1 VSAISP
7 AKAENV
13 EGNGSCCKWVLC
25 DSALTAGD
33 VANLEVL
40 NAE

>member
-1 VSAISP
+1 MSEISP

-13 EGNGSCCKWVLC
+13 EGNDSCCKWALY
-25 DSALTAGD
+25 DSALTSGD
-33 VANLEVL
+33 VANLDVL

>member
-7 AKAENV
+7 AKAENF
-13 EGNGSCCKWVLC
+13 EGNGSCCKWVVY
-25 DSALTAGD
+25 DSALTAGAI
-33 VANLEVL
+33 ANLEVL